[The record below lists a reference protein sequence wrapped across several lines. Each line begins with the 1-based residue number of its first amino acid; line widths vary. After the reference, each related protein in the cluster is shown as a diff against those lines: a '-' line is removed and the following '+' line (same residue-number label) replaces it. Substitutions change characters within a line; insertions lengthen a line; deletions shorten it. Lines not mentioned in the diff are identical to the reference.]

1 MQEAQATAMQSENI
15 NNKLEEQ
22 LAAQEDVLDRLQTD
36 NEDMAQDSRER
47 EIGLNQ
53 QLSDL

>member
-1 MQEAQATAMQSENI
+1 MEMQAEKI

-22 LAAQEDVLDRLQTD
+22 LAAQEDVLDRLQAD
-36 NEDMAQDSRER
+36 NEAMAQDSRER

-53 QLSDL
+53 

>member
-1 MQEAQATAMQSENI
+1 MQSENI